1 MDRDI
6 GSQPGDE
13 EWLLLASS
21 WETDWMKSWGVTYL
35 WHWWQ
40 LCLWVRPELPASSS
54 PLGWGGGQPCSIP
67 PVRQG
72 RTPPLLRP
80 CPVASETSWR
90 AEICHP
96 PAMKRWTDWEKDN
109 MLMRGKAE
117 ERNTRKRGKERNK
130 ERGNMM
136 RHNERQYIKIASDRS
151 IKVITKNKCL
161 YNGIKGEW
169 K

>member
-1 MDRDI
+1 
-6 GSQPGDE
+6 
-13 EWLLLASS
+13 
-21 WETDWMKSWGVTYL
+21 
-35 WHWWQ
+35 
-40 LCLWVRPELPASSS
+40 
-54 PLGWGGGQPCSIP
+54 
-67 PVRQG
+67 
-72 RTPPLLRP
+72 
-80 CPVASETSWR
+80 
-90 AEICHP
+90 
-96 PAMKRWTDWEKDN
+96 
-109 MLMRGKAE
+109 MRGKAE